1 MCCYDP
7 LIFILFSHLH
17 LLIYAFFL
25 STNLSISF
33 LYSFIHLF
41 FFINDLPVV
50 IASKVRY
57 SFSSVQLSLEIKKKW
72 QIILSVHPTMNMML
86 LKTFSR
92 GEVKVPSHLW
102 QLKLPQTEQY
112 WMNSISGQW
121 KEIWMYNTVRK
132 GILKLH
138 IQLNFI
144 TNLVNFQMTRH

>member
-7 LIFILFSHLH
+7 FIFILF
-17 LLIYAFFL
+17 LIYIYLFMHFIYPLIFLFHFFTH
-25 STNLSISF
+25 SSIC
-33 LYSFIHLF
+33 

-50 IASKVRY
+50 IASRVRY

-92 GEVKVPSHLW
+92 GKVKVPSHLW
-102 QLKLPQTEQY
+102 QLKLQQTEQY

-121 KEIWMYNTVRK
+121 KEICITLCGKKYS
-132 GILKLH
+132 
-138 IQLNFI
+138 NFLF
-144 TNLVNFQMTRH
+144 N

>member
-1 MCCYDP
+1 MHFSYP
-7 LIFILFSHLH
+7 LIYLFH
-17 LLIYAFFL
+17 FFTH
-25 STNLSISF
+25 SSIC
-33 LYSFIHLF
+33 

>member
-7 LIFILFSHLH
+7 FIFILF
-17 LLIYAFFL
+17 LIYIYLFMHFYL
-25 STNLSISF
+25 STYFFISF

-41 FFINDLPVV
+41 FYKWFTSSN
-50 IASKVRY
+50 SFQVRY

-102 QLKLPQTEQY
+102 QLKLQQPEQY

-121 KEIWMYNTVRK
+121 KEICITLCGKKYS
-132 GILKLH
+132 
-138 IQLNFI
+138 NFLF
-144 TNLVNFQMTRH
+144 N

>member
-1 MCCYDP
+1 MTHSFLSCFSFTFIYLCIFIYP
-7 LIFILFSHLH
+7 LIFLFH
-17 LLIYAFFL
+17 FFTH
-25 STNLSISF
+25 SSIC
-33 LYSFIHLF
+33 

-50 IASKVRY
+50 IASRVRY

-102 QLKLPQTEQY
+102 QLKLQQTEQY

-121 KEIWMYNTVRK
+121 KEICITLCGKKYS
-132 GILKLH
+132 
-138 IQLNFI
+138 NFLF
-144 TNLVNFQMTRH
+144 N

>member
-1 MCCYDP
+1 MHFFYP
-7 LIFILFSHLH
+7 LIYLFH
-17 LLIYAFFL
+17 FF
-25 STNLSISF
+25 TH
-33 LYSFIHLF
+33 SFICF
-41 FFINDLPVV
+41 FYKWFTSSN
-50 IASKVRY
+50 ASKVRY
-57 SFSSVQLSLEIKKKW
+57 SFSSVQLSLEIKQKW

>member
-1 MCCYDP
+1 MHFIYP
-7 LIFILFSHLH
+7 LIYLFH
-17 LLIYAFFL
+17 FFTH
-25 STNLSISF
+25 SSIC
-33 LYSFIHLF
+33 F
-41 FFINDLPVV
+41 FYKWFTSSN
-50 IASKVRY
+50 ASKVRY

-144 TNLVNFQMTRH
+144 TNLVNFQMTSH

>member
-1 MCCYDP
+1 MLLWPTHFYPVFSFTFINLC
-7 LIFILFSHLH
+7 IFFIHYFIYFIS
-17 LLIYAFFL
+17 LLIHPFV
-25 STNLSISF
+25 
-33 LYSFIHLF
+33 

-57 SFSSVQLSLEIKKKW
+57 SFSSVQLSLEMKKKW